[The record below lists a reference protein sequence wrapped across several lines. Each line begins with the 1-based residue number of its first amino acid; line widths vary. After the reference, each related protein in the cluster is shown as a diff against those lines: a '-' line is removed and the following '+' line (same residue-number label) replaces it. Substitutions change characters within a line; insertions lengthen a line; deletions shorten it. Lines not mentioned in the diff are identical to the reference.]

1 VARVSFRKYE
11 GLGNDFVV
19 MNLPGDSIERSS
31 AMQLCDRHFGIG
43 ADGVLL
49 IGSPSTRGAVA
60 SMTVW
65 NADGSRPEMCGN
77 GLRCVALEVRKQR
90 GNAENELVIDT
101 DAGPLAC
108 KFVDGQVEVA
118 MGRFIDR
125 GGVEVPVDGQTHRFR
140 FLTIGNPHAVT
151 FERYQA
157 RDVDRVGPRVST
169 SEAFPHGA
177 NVEFARLGPDG
188 AIDLVVWE
196 RGVGRTLAC
205 GTGACAAV
213 GAACLAGLRH
223 FDEWTEVRLPGGTLN
238 VRVEKDSLA
247 TSMRGPARLVFEGEV
262 NLP

>member
-1 VARVSFRKYE
+1 
-11 GLGNDFVV
+11 
-19 MNLPGDSIERSS
+19 LPGQSVERSF
-31 AMQLCDRHFGIG
+31 AMQLCDRHFGVG

-49 IGSPSTRGAVA
+49 IGPPSTRGAVA

-90 GNAENELVIDT
+90 GKGESELVIDT
-101 DAGPLAC
+101 DAGPLVC

-118 MGRFIDR
+118 MGKLVDR
-125 GGVEVPVDGQTHRFR
+125 GTVDVGLDGQTHRFKY
-140 FLTIGNPHAVT
+140 LTIGNPHAVT
-151 FERYQA
+151 FERYEA
-157 RDVDRVGPRVST
+157 REVDRVGPRVSS
-169 SEAFPHGA
+169 SEVFPQGT
-177 NVEFARLGPDG
+177 NVEFALLGADG

-205 GTGACAAV
+205 GTGACATV
-213 GAACLAGLRH
+213 GAACLAGVRQ

-238 VRVEKDSLA
+238 VRVEKGSLS

-262 NLP
+262 DLP